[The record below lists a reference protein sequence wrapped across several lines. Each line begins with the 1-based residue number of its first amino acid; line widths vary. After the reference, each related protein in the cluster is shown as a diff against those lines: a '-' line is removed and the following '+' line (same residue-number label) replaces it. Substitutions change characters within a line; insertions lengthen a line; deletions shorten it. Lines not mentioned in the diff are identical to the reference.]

1 MAYISVEVELDE
13 FDDDE
18 IIEELKGR
26 GYYVDK
32 NGVDTNELDREDL
45 DLLLEL
51 VQTGSSTQP
60 AYMKMRVEDKLK
72 NLRWG

>member
-1 MAYISVEVELDE
+1 MAYISIDVELDE

-26 GYYVDK
+26 GYYVEK
-32 NGVDTNELDREDL
+32 GGVDTNEFDREDL
-45 DLLLEL
+45 NILLEL
-51 VQTGSSTQP
+51 VDTWATSQP
-60 AYMKMRVEDKLK
+60 RYMKMRIEDKLK